1 VDAAAADSGTISV
14 LAATMILIALGLVI
28 GGAVYLWAWQ
38 HERRH
43 RDEGPLLQPP
53 PPEPPQPP
61 ATPSRRPP
69 NAPLGP

>member
-1 VDAAAADSGTISV
+1 VEPAAAAAEGFTV
-14 LAATMILIALGLVI
+14 LQVAAILLALGLVI

-53 PPEPPQPP
+53 PEPPRSPD
-61 ATPSRRPP
+61 TPSRRPP